1 MKLFY
6 GAILR
11 NIQNN
16 FVEKIVN
23 CFPIL
28 QIILVLVPSDSG

>member
-6 GAILR
+6 GAILQ

-23 CFPIL
+23 CFLIP
-28 QIILVLVPSDSG
+28 QIIFVLVPSDSG